1 MGQPQFVHLH
11 VHTDYSLLD
20 GACETSEL
28 LDEASRQKMPAVAI
42 TDHGNL
48 FAAANFFYE
57 ASKRD
62 VKPII
67 GCEVYVAKGSRLD
80 RGEKA
85 NGANGDDRDEVE
97 TGMRGSNH
105 LVLLCESPEGYQNL
119 IKLVSAGFLEGFYY
133 RPRIDYELL
142 SKHSRGLIALSACL
156 RGAVTEAVV
165 EEKFDQARENAYRL
179 RDIFG
184 KGNFFLEVQDQGLEV
199 EKSVNP
205 QLVRLSKETGIPLVA
220 TNDCHYLH
228 HEDAH
233 AQEVLLCIQTGKT
246 MSHPH
251 RMKFATDQ
259 FYFKTAAEMAKVFGE
274 LPDALSRTVDIASRC
289 SVKIERIANP
299 FPEFKVPEG
308 HTSASY
314 FEKVARE
321 GFATRV
327 PHLERLAQQGF
338 LRNSLAEYER
348 RLTSE
353 IEMIKKM
360 RFEGYFLI
368 VWDFMHYARAQ
379 DVPVGPGRGSAA
391 GSLVSYA
398 LRITDVDPLQYNL
411 LFERFLN
418 PERVSM
424 PDIDIDFCMRRRGE
438 LIEYVTQKYGRENV
452 AQIITFGTMA
462 AKAAVKDVGR
472 AMDIPYGEVDRLAKL
487 IPTTL
492 GIELKT
498 ALEEAPQLKSAINS
512 DERLKDLMAVA
523 LRLEGLSRHASTHA
537 AGVVISSKP
546 LTDVVPVY
554 KTNRDEVTTQYDMN
568 ALERVGLLKMDFLG
582 LTTLTVLHDAVR
594 MVEQNRGLKLDID
607 NLGLEDEATYKLF
620 SRGDTTAI
628 FQFES
633 HGMRDILRRYQ
644 PTRIEDLTALNAL
657 YRPGP
662 IQGGM
667 IDDFINRKHGKT
679 KVIYELPQLKDI
691 LEETYGVILYQEQV
705 MQIANRL
712 ASFSLGE
719 ADILR
724 RAMGKKK
731 KEEMAAQRA
740 KFMAG
745 CAANKIPEKKAER
758 IFNLMEEFAG
768 YGFNKSHSCAYALLA
783 YQTAYLKTH
792 YPVEFMAALL
802 TSEAGNTEKVVKYIN
817 EARGM
822 GISILPPDVNESDLY
837 FTPVGES
844 IRFGLAAIKNVGE
857 NTAKAIRESRLSQ
870 GEFKS
875 LYDFCERIES
885 RYLNKR
891 VFESLIKS
899 GAMDSLGPRECM
911 LASVDEAMGA
921 LQRASRTRE
930 SGQHGLFGT
939 AAAPAPTPFELQEA
953 APWSE
958 EERLASEYAM
968 LGFYVSGH
976 PLAKYASRLQ
986 ELKAISLDQIES
998 QRNGREITVAALI
1011 VGTRPMRS
1019 RKGARWAIFTI
1030 QDMTGVQELLAF
1042 PESFARL
1049 EQALKPGSPLLLKV
1063 RVQVEEAGIRLSLQ
1077 EARKLEEIQDRATN
1091 KEFRV
1096 RLDMESVSEVTLDRL
1111 EEAFAEAPG
1120 ACPVIFEVCA
1130 ADGSVALL
1138 QAQQRIKITPEL
1150 VEAVR
1155 QLCGDRAVEMAM
1167 E

>member
-48 FAAANFFYE
+48 FAAANFFDE

-67 GCEVYVAKGSRLD
+67 GCEVYVAKGSRHD
-80 RGEKA
+80 RGEKG
-85 NGANGDDRDEVE
+85 NGSNGQERGEGE
-97 TGMRGSNH
+97 PGTRGSNH
-105 LVLLCESPEGYQNL
+105 LVLLCESLEGYHNL
-119 IKLVSAGFLEGFYY
+119 IKLVSSGFLEGFYY
-133 RPRIDYELL
+133 KPRIDYDLL

-156 RGAVTEAVV
+156 RGPVTEAVV
-165 EEKFDQARENAYRL
+165 EGKYEQARENAYRL
-179 RDIFG
+179 RDLFG
-184 KGNFFLEVQDQGLEV
+184 KGNFFLEVQDQGLEI
-199 EKSVNP
+199 EKGVNRE
-205 QLVRLSKETGIPLVA
+205 LVRLSKETGIPLVA

-246 MSHPH
+246 MSDTH

-259 FYFKTAAEMAKVFGE
+259 FYFKTAVEMAQVFRE
-274 LPDALSRTVDIASRC
+274 LPDALSRTVDIAQRC
-289 SVKIERIANP
+289 NVKVERIPNP
-299 FPEFKVPEG
+299 FPEFQVPSG
-308 HTSASY
+308 HTAGSY

-321 GFATRV
+321 GFASRLPT
-327 PHLERLAQQGF
+327 LERLAQQGA
-338 LRNSLAEYER
+338 LRNPLPEYER

-360 RFEGYFLI
+360 RLEGYFLI
-368 VWDFMHYARAQ
+368 VWDFIHYARTQ

-418 PERVSM
+418 PERISM

-462 AKAAVKDVGR
+462 AKAAIKDVGR

-487 IPTTL
+487 VPNTL
-492 GIELKT
+492 GIELET
-498 ALEEAPQLKSAINS
+498 ALAQSPQLKAAVHS
-512 DERLKDLMAVA
+512 DERLKDLMNVA
-523 LRLEGLSRHASTHA
+523 LRLEGLARHASTHA
-537 AGVVISSKP
+537 AGVVISPRP
-546 LTDVVPVY
+546 LTDVVPIY
-554 KTNRDEVTTQYDMN
+554 KTNRDEITTQYDMN
-568 ALERVGLLKMDFLG
+568 ALERIGLLKMDFLG
-582 LTTLTVLHDAVR
+582 LTTLTVLHDTVR
-594 MVEQNRGLKLDID
+594 MIEQNRSMKIDLD
-607 NLGLEDEATYKLF
+607 NLALDDAESYKLF
-620 SRGDTTAI
+620 ARADTTAI

-667 IDDFINRKHGKT
+667 IDDFINRKQGKT
-679 KVIYELPQLKDI
+679 KVSYELPQLKDI

-745 CAANKIPEKKAER
+745 CATNKIPEKKAER

-802 TSEAGNTEKVVKYIN
+802 TSETGNTERSVKYIN

-822 GISILPPDVNESDLY
+822 SISILPPDVNESDLY
-837 FTPVGES
+837 FTPVGEA

-870 GEFKS
+870 GEFRS
-875 LYDFCERIES
+875 LYDFCERIEP
-885 RYLNKR
+885 RFLNKR

-899 GAMDSLGPRECM
+899 GAMDSLGARESM
-911 LASVDEAMGA
+911 LDSVDDALVA
-921 LQRASRTRE
+921 LQRASRVRE

-939 AAAPAPTPFELQEA
+939 AAAPAPIAFELREA

-986 ELKAISLDQIES
+986 ELKTVSLGEVEG
-998 QRNGREITVAALI
+998 QRNGKEITVAALI
-1011 VGTRPMRS
+1011 VGVRPMRS
-1019 RKGARWAIFTI
+1019 RRGARWAIYTI
-1030 QDMTGVQELLAF
+1030 QDMTGIQELLAF
-1042 PESFARL
+1042 PESFANL
-1049 EQALKPGSPLLLKV
+1049 EATLKPRTPLLLKV
-1063 RVQVEEAGIRLSLQ
+1063 RVQVEESGTRLSLQ
-1077 EARKLEEIQDRATN
+1077 EARRLEEMAEPPGVSSLRIRMN
-1091 KEFRV
+1091 
-1096 RLDMESVSEVTLDRL
+1096 LDDLTEALLDRL
-1111 EEAFAEAPG
+1111 QEIFASCPGPNPVAFDLCTPDG
-1120 ACPVIFEVCA
+1120 AMATLQIHQQVRLSKEILA
-1130 ADGSVALL
+1130 AI
-1138 QAQQRIKITPEL
+1138 RE
-1150 VEAVR
+1150 
-1155 QLCGDRAVEMAM
+1155 LCGDQSIDLEM
-1167 E
+1167 

>member
-11 VHTDYSLLD
+11 VHTDFSLLD

-48 FAAANFFYE
+48 FAAANFFNE

-80 RGEKA
+80 RAERTAGG
-85 NGANGDDRDEVE
+85 NGQERGDIEQGARS
-97 TGMRGSNH
+97 SNH
-105 LVLLCESPEGYQNL
+105 LVLLCESQEGYHNL

-142 SKHSRGLIALSACL
+142 SKHSKGLIALSACL

-165 EEKFDQARENAYRL
+165 DQKYDQARDNAYRL

-184 KGNFFLEVQDQGLEV
+184 KGNFFLEIQDQGLEI
-199 EKSVNP
+199 EKGVNHE
-205 QLVRLSKETGIPLVA
+205 LVRLSKETGIPLVA

-233 AQEVLLCIQTGKT
+233 AQDVLLCIQTGKT
-246 MSHPH
+246 MGEAN
-251 RMKFATDQ
+251 RMKFQTDQ

-274 LPDALSRTVDIASRC
+274 IPDALSRTVDIASRC
-289 SVKIERIANP
+289 NVKIERISNP

-308 HTSASY
+308 FDAATY
-314 FEKVARE
+314 FEKVVRE
-321 GFATRV
+321 GFAARV
-327 PHLERLAQQGF
+327 PHLERLAKQGF
-338 LRNSLAEYER
+338 LRNPLSEYER

-360 RFEGYFLI
+360 RYEGYFLI
-368 VWDFMHYARAQ
+368 VWDFIHYARAQ
-379 DVPVGPGRGSAA
+379 EVPVGPGRGSAA

-398 LRITDVDPLQYNL
+398 LRITDVDPLQYDL

-418 PERVSM
+418 PERISM

-438 LIEYVTQKYGRENV
+438 LIEYVTRKYGRENV

-487 IPTTL
+487 IPNML
-492 GIELKT
+492 GIELSK
-498 ALEEAPQLKSAINS
+498 ALEEAPQLKSAVNADS
-512 DERLKDLMAVA
+512 RLKDLMAVA

-537 AGVVISSKP
+537 AGVVISPRP
-546 LTDVVPVY
+546 LMDVVPLY
-554 KTNRDEVTTQYDMN
+554 KTNRDEITTQYDMN
-568 ALERVGLLKMDFLG
+568 ALERIGLLKMDFLG
-582 LTTLTVLHDAVR
+582 LTTLTVLHDTVR
-594 MVEQNRGLKLDID
+594 MVEKNRGVKLVID
-607 NLGLEDEATYKLF
+607 NLALDDAESYKLF
-620 SRGDTTAI
+620 ARADTTAI

-667 IDDFINRKHGKT
+667 IDDFINRKQGKT
-679 KVIYELPQLKDI
+679 KVTYELPQLKDI

-712 ASFSLGE
+712 ANFSLGE

-745 CAANKIPEKKAER
+745 CAANKTPEKKAER

-802 TSEAGNTEKVVKYIN
+802 TSEAGNTDKVVKYIN

-822 GISILPPDVNESDLY
+822 SIAILPPDVNESDLY
-837 FTPVGES
+837 FTPVGEA

-857 NTAKAIRESRLSQ
+857 NTAKAIRESRLGQ

-875 LYDFCERIES
+875 LYDFCERVEP
-885 RYLNKR
+885 RVLNKR

-899 GAMDSLGPRECM
+899 GALDSLGPRES
-911 LASVDEAMGA
+911 LLVSIDEAIA
-921 LQRASRTRE
+921 AQQRASRIRE
-930 SGQHGLFGT
+930 SGQHGLFG
-939 AAAPAPTPFELQEA
+939 AAVAPAPIAFELREA
-953 APWSE
+953 EPWNE
-958 EERLASEYAM
+958 EERLASEYAV

-976 PLAKYASRLQ
+976 PLAKYASRLA
-986 ELKAISLDQIES
+986 ELKVVCLGQTEE
-998 QRNGREITVAALI
+998 QRNGKEISVAALI
-1011 VGTRPMRS
+1011 VGSRPMRS

-1030 QDMTGVQELLAF
+1030 QDMTGIQELLAF

-1049 EQALKPGSPLLLKV
+1049 EQVLKPGKPLLMKA
-1063 RVQVEEAGIRLSLQ
+1063 RVQVEESGTRLSLQ
-1077 EARKLEEIQDRATN
+1077 EARLLEGISERLAAGA
-1091 KEFRV
+1091 FRV
-1096 RLDMESVSEVTLDRL
+1096 RADLKEMSEDALNSL
-1111 EEAFAEAPG
+1111 EDLIADSPG
-1120 ACPVIFEVCA
+1120 DCQVVFELCHP
-1130 ADGSVALL
+1130 DGSVATLWVP
-1138 QAQQRIKITPEL
+1138 QRVAPSPEL
-1150 VEAVR
+1150 AEAVR
-1155 QLCGDRAVEMAM
+1155 QICGDHTVVTVGA
-1167 E
+1167 

>member
-48 FAAANFFYE
+48 FAAANFFDE

-67 GCEVYVAKGSRLD
+67 GCEVYVAKGSRHD
-80 RGEKA
+80 RGEKGSSA
-85 NGANGDDRDEVE
+85 NGQERGEAEPG
-97 TGMRGSNH
+97 TRGSNH
-105 LVLLCESPEGYQNL
+105 LVLLCESLEGYHNL

-133 RPRIDYELL
+133 KPRIDYDLL

-156 RGAVTEAVV
+156 RGPVTEAVV
-165 EEKFDQARENAYRL
+165 EEKYDQARENAYRL
-179 RDIFG
+179 RDVFG
-184 KGNFFLEVQDQGLEV
+184 KGNFFLEVQDQGLEI
-199 EKSVNP
+199 EKSVNRE
-205 QLVRLSKETGIPLVA
+205 LVRLSKETGIPLVA

-228 HEDAH
+228 HDDAH

-246 MSHPH
+246 MSDGH

-259 FYFKTAAEMAKVFGE
+259 FYFKTAAEMAQVFRE
-274 LPDALSRTVDIASRC
+274 LPDALSRTVDIAHRC
-289 SVKIERIANP
+289 NVTIERIPNP
-299 FPEFKVPEG
+299 FPEFKIPAG
-308 HTSASY
+308 HTAGSY
-314 FEKVARE
+314 FEKVVRE
-321 GFATRV
+321 GFASRV
-327 PHLERLAQQGF
+327 PVLERLAQQGA
-338 LRNSLAEYER
+338 LHNPLSEYER

-353 IEMIKKM
+353 IEMIQKM
-360 RFEGYFLI
+360 RYEGYFLI
-368 VWDFMHYARAQ
+368 VWDFIHYARTQ

-462 AKAAVKDVGR
+462 AKAAIKDVGR

-487 IPTTL
+487 VPNTL
-492 GIELKT
+492 GIVLDR
-498 ALEEAPQLKSAINS
+498 ALAESPQLKAAVNS

-523 LRLEGLSRHASTHA
+523 LRLEGLARHASTHA
-537 AGVVISSKP
+537 AGVVISPRP

-554 KTNRDEVTTQYDMN
+554 KTNRDEITTQYDMN
-568 ALERVGLLKMDFLG
+568 ALERIGLLKMDFLG
-582 LTTLTVLHDAVR
+582 LTTLTVLHDTVR
-594 MVEQNRGLKLDID
+594 MIEQNRGVKIELDTLTLD
-607 NLGLEDEATYKLF
+607 DADTYKLF
-620 SRGDTTAI
+620 TRGDTTAI

-679 KVIYELPQLKDI
+679 KVSYELPQLKDI

-740 KFMAG
+740 KFMTG
-745 CAANKIPEKKAER
+745 CATNKIPEKKAER

-802 TSEAGNTEKVVKYIN
+802 TSETGNAEKQVKYIN

-822 GISILPPDVNESDLY
+822 SISILPPDVNESDLY
-837 FTPVGES
+837 FTPVGEA

-870 GEFKS
+870 GEFRS

-885 RYLNKR
+885 RFLNKR

-899 GAMDSLGPRECM
+899 GAVDSLGARESM
-911 LASVDEAMGA
+911 LASVDDALTS
-921 LQRASRTRE
+921 LQRATRIRE

-939 AAAPAPTPFELQEA
+939 AAAPAPVAFELHEA

-986 ELKAISLDQIES
+986 ELKTVSLGEVEG
-998 QRNGREITVAALI
+998 QRNGKEITVGALI
-1011 VGTRPMRS
+1011 VGVRPMRS
-1019 RKGARWAIFTI
+1019 RKGARWAIYTI
-1030 QDMTGVQELLAF
+1030 QDMTGIQELLAF
-1042 PESFARL
+1042 PESFAKL
-1049 EQALKPGSPLLLKV
+1049 ENTLKPRTPLLLKV
-1063 RVQVEEAGIRLSLQ
+1063 RVQVEESGTRLSLQ
-1077 EARKLEEIQDRATN
+1077 EARGLEQIAEPPTAA
-1091 KEFRV
+1091 
-1096 RLDMESVSEVTLDRL
+1096 SVCIRMKVEDLTEDLLDRL
-1111 EEAFAEAPG
+1111 QEILASYPGKNPVVFGLCAP
-1120 ACPVIFEVCA
+1120 
-1130 ADGSVALL
+1130 DGTVATLEL
-1138 QAQQRIKITPEL
+1138 RERVQRSSEL
-1150 VEAVR
+1150 VTAIRE
-1155 QLCGDRAVEMAM
+1155 LCGAESIDLVM
-1167 E
+1167 

>member
-11 VHTDYSLLD
+11 LHTDYSLLD

-67 GCEVYVAKGSRLD
+67 GCEVYVAKGSRHE
-80 RGEKA
+80 RGEKT
-85 NGANGDDRDEVE
+85 NGTNGQDFGEIE
-97 TGMRGSNH
+97 AGTRGSNH
-105 LVLLCESPEGYQNL
+105 LVLLCESLEGYHNL
-119 IKLVSAGFLEGFYY
+119 IKLVSSGFLEGFYY
-133 RPRIDYELL
+133 KPRIDYEILA
-142 SKHSRGLIALSACL
+142 KHSKGLIALSACL
-156 RGAVTEAVV
+156 RGPVTEAVV
-165 EEKFDQARENAYRL
+165 EQKYDQARENAYRL

-184 KGNFFLEVQDQGLEV
+184 KGNFFLEIQDQGLEI
-199 EKSVNP
+199 EKSVNRE
-205 QLVRLSKETGIPLVA
+205 LVRLAKETGIPLVA

-233 AQEVLLCIQTGKT
+233 AQEVLLCIQTGK
-246 MSHPH
+246 MLGDED
-251 RMKFATDQ
+251 RMKFATGQ
-259 FYFKTAAEMAKVFGE
+259 FYFKGAAEMAKVFGE
-274 LPDALSRTVDIASRC
+274 LPEALSRTVDIAARC
-289 SVKIERIANP
+289 NVKVERIPNP

-308 HTSASY
+308 HTSTSY
-314 FEKVARE
+314 FEKVVRE
-321 GFATRV
+321 GFAGRL
-327 PHLERLAQQGF
+327 PFLERLSQQGA
-338 LRNSLAEYER
+338 LHNPLPEYER
-348 RLTSE
+348 RLTAE

-360 RFEGYFLI
+360 NYEGYFLI
-368 VWDFMHYARAQ
+368 VWDFIRYARAQ

-472 AMDIPYGEVDRLAKL
+472 AMEIPYGEVDRLAKL
-487 IPTTL
+487 IPNTL

-498 ALEEAPQLKSAINS
+498 ALVESPPLKSAINS

-523 LRLEGLSRHASTHA
+523 LRLEGLARHASTHA
-537 AGVVISSKP
+537 AGVVISPRP

-554 KTNRDEVTTQYDMN
+554 KTNRDEITTQYDMN
-568 ALERVGLLKMDFLG
+568 GLERIGLLKMDFLG
-582 LTTLTVLHDAVR
+582 LTTLTVLHDTVR
-594 MVEQNRGLKLDID
+594 MIEQNRGVKLDID
-607 NLGLEDEATYKLF
+607 NLALDDAETYKLF
-620 SRGDTTAI
+620 GRAETTAI

-633 HGMRDILRRYQ
+633 HGMRDILRRYR

-667 IDDFINRKHGKT
+667 IDDFIKRKHGTT
-679 KVIYELPQLKDI
+679 KVDYELPQLQDI

-712 ASFSLGE
+712 ANFSLGE

-745 CAANKIPEKKAER
+745 CAANKIPGKKAER

-792 YPVEFMAALL
+792 YPVEFMAGLL
-802 TSEAGNTEKVVKYIN
+802 TSEAGKPEKVVKSVN
-817 EARGM
+817 KARGM
-822 GISILPPDVNESDLY
+822 SISILPPDVNESDLY
-837 FTPVGES
+837 FTPIGES

-857 NTAKAIRESRLSQ
+857 NTAKVIRESRLSE
-870 GEFKS
+870 GECKS

-885 RYLNKR
+885 RFLNKR

-899 GAMDSLGPRECM
+899 GAMDSLGPRESM
-911 LASVDEAMGA
+911 LASVDDA
-921 LQRASRTRE
+921 LAAVQRSSRIRE

-939 AAAPAPTPFELQEA
+939 ASAPAPVPFQLHEA
-953 APWSE
+953 APWTE

-976 PLAKYASRLQ
+976 PLAKYESTL
-986 ELKAISLDQIES
+986 EDLKAVSLDHTEG
-998 QRNGREITVAALI
+998 QRNGKEITVAALI

-1019 RKGARWAIFTI
+1019 KKGARWAIFTI
-1030 QDMTGVQELLAF
+1030 QDMTGIQELLAF

-1049 EQALKPGSPLLLKV
+1049 EQVLKPGAPLLLKV
-1063 RVQVEEAGIRLSLQ
+1063 RVQIEEAGTRLSLQ
-1077 EARKLEEIQDRATN
+1077 EARRLEDVEMQAASP
-1091 KEFRV
+1091 EFRI
-1096 RLDMESVSEVTLDRL
+1096 RLATQSLSEDALDRL
-1111 EEAFAEAPG
+1111 EELFGDFPG
-1120 ACPVIFEVCA
+1120 PSPVVFELHTPH
-1130 ADGSVALL
+1130 GSVVVLRS
-1138 QAQQRIKITPEL
+1138 QRRVSVRPEPL
-1150 VEAVR
+1150 EAAGTI
-1155 QLCGDRAVEMAM
+1155 CGPPGTGVVS
-1167 E
+1167 

>member
-1 MGQPQFVHLH
+1 MGNPQFVHLH
-11 VHTDYSLLD
+11 VHTDFSLLD

-57 ASKRD
+57 ATKRD

-85 NGANGDDRDEVE
+85 GPVAEDRDDFEPG
-97 TGMRGSNH
+97 TRGTNH
-105 LVLLCESPEGYQNL
+105 LVLLCESLEGYRNL

-133 RPRIDYELL
+133 KPRIDYELL
-142 SKHSRGLIALSACL
+142 SKHSKGLIALSACL
-156 RGAVTEAVV
+156 RGPVTECVV
-165 EEKFDQARENAYRL
+165 EEKFDKARENAYRL

-184 KGNFFLEVQDQGLEV
+184 KGNFFLEIQDQGLPI
-199 EKSVNP
+199 EKGVNRD
-205 QLVRLSKETGIPLVA
+205 LLRLSKETGIPLVA

-246 MSHPH
+246 MSDAH

-259 FYFKTAAEMAKVFGE
+259 FYFKTAQEMAQVFRE
-274 LPDALSRTVDIASRC
+274 VPDALARTLDIAARC
-289 SVKIERIANP
+289 NVKVEHIPNAL
-299 FPEFKVPEG
+299 PEFKVPEG
-308 HTSASY
+308 HTPGSY
-314 FEKVARE
+314 FEQVVRE
-321 GFATRV
+321 GFAQRL
-327 PHLERLAQQGF
+327 PHLERLAKQAL
-338 LRNSLAEYER
+338 LRNPVAEYER
-348 RLTSE
+348 RLNSE

-360 RFEGYFLI
+360 HYEGYFLI
-368 VWDFMHYARAQ
+368 VWDFIHYARAQ
-379 DVPVGPGRGSAA
+379 EVPVGPGRGSAA

-418 PERVSM
+418 PERISM
-424 PDIDIDFCMRRRGE
+424 PDIDIDFCMRRRSE
-438 LIEYVTQKYGRENV
+438 LIDYVTRKYGRENV
-452 AQIITFGTMA
+452 SQIITFGTMA
-462 AKAAVKDVGR
+462 AKAAIKDVGR

-487 IPTTL
+487 VPATL

-498 ALEEAPQLKSAINS
+498 ALEQSPQLKSTIES
-512 DERLKDLMAVA
+512 DEKLKDLMKVA

-537 AGVVISSKP
+537 AGVVISPQP
-546 LTDVVPVY
+546 LTELVPVY
-554 KTNRDEVTTQYDMN
+554 KTNRDEITTQYDMT
-568 ALERVGLLKMDFLG
+568 ALERIGLLKMDFLG
-582 LTTLTVLHDAVR
+582 LTTLTVLHDAVK
-594 MVEQNRGLKLDID
+594 MVQQNRGIKIDLDSLPLD
-607 NLGLEDEATYKLF
+607 DEATYKLF
-620 SRGDTTAI
+620 SSGDTTAI

-667 IDDFINRKHGKT
+667 IDDFINRKQGKT
-679 KVIYELPQLKDI
+679 KVNYELPQLKDI

-740 KFMAG
+740 KFLAG
-745 CAANKIPEKKAER
+745 CEKNKIPEKKAIR
-758 IFNLMEEFAG
+758 IFDLMEEFAG

-802 TSEAGNTEKVVKYIN
+802 TSETGNTEKVVKYIN

-822 GISILPPDVNESDLY
+822 SIPILPPDVNESDLF

-844 IRFGLAAIKNVGE
+844 IRFGMAAIKNVGE
-857 NTAKAIRESRLSQ
+857 NTAKAIRESRLTQ

-875 LYDFCERIES
+875 LFDFCERIES
-885 RYLNKR
+885 RFLNKR

-899 GAMDSLGPRECM
+899 GAMDSLGPREGM
-911 LASVDEAMGA
+911 LASVDDA
-921 LQRASRTRE
+921 LNAIQRATRARE
-930 SGQHGLFGT
+930 SGQHGLFFAGT
-939 AAAPAPTPFELQEA
+939 DNEPKVHFELRDA
-953 APWSE
+953 TPWSE

-976 PLAKYASRLQ
+976 PLEKYTSRLQ
-986 ELKAISLDQIES
+986 ELGALSLGEVEGL
-998 QRNGREITVAALI
+998 RNGKEITVAALI
-1011 VGTRPMRS
+1011 VGSRPMRS
-1019 RKGARWAIFTI
+1019 RKGARWAIFTL
-1030 QDMTGVQELLAF
+1030 QDMTGIQELLAF

-1049 EQALKPGSPLLLKV
+1049 ENILKPGTPLLLKA
-1063 RVQVEEAGIRLSLQ
+1063 RVQIEEAGTRLSLQ
-1077 EARKLEEIQDRATN
+1077 EARRLEDIGDRTNPAEFRLRVDLGRVNEDSLQQLEELFSKAAGPST
-1091 KEFRV
+1091 
-1096 RLDMESVSEVTLDRL
+1096 
-1111 EEAFAEAPG
+1111 
-1120 ACPVIFEVCA
+1120 VIFEVEAKDGTTAIVQSQRKIRVTPDFIA
-1130 ADGSVALL
+1130 ALERICGDEGI
-1138 QAQQRIKITPEL
+1138 QRIS
-1150 VEAVR
+1150 
-1155 QLCGDRAVEMAM
+1155 
-1167 E
+1167 

>member
-1 MGQPQFVHLH
+1 MGRPEFVHLH
-11 VHTDYSLLD
+11 VHTDFSLLD
-20 GACETSEL
+20 GACETGEL
-28 LDEASRQKMPAVAI
+28 LDEASRQKMPAVAV

-48 FAAANFFYE
+48 FAAANLFYE

-67 GCEVYVAKGSRLD
+67 GCEVYVAKGSRHD

-85 NGANGDDRDEVE
+85 GPGNGSDRGE
-97 TGMRGSNH
+97 TEAGMRGTNH
-105 LVLLCESPEGYQNL
+105 LVLLCETLEGYHNL
-119 IKLVSAGFLEGFYY
+119 VKLVSTGFLEGFYY
-133 RPRIDYELL
+133 KPRIDYDILA
-142 SKHSRGLIALSACL
+142 KHSKGLIALSACL
-156 RGAVTEAVV
+156 RGAVTEAVA
-165 EEKFDQARENAYRL
+165 EERYEQGKENAYRL
-179 RDIFG
+179 QEIFG
-184 KGNFFLEVQDQGLEV
+184 KGNFFVEIQDQGLEI
-199 EKSVNP
+199 EKRVNP
-205 QLVRLSKETGIPLVA
+205 ELVRLSIETGIPLVA

-246 MSHPH
+246 MGEPN

-259 FYFKTAAEMAKVFGE
+259 FYFKSAEEMAQVFGE
-274 LPDALSRTVDIASRC
+274 VPEALRRTVDIAHRC
-289 SVKIERIANP
+289 NVKIERIANP
-299 FPEFKVPEG
+299 FPAFQVPEG
-308 HTSASY
+308 HTAGSY
-314 FEKVARE
+314 FEKVVRE

-327 PHLERLAQQGF
+327 PYLERLAKQGA
-338 LRNSLAEYER
+338 LRHPLAEYER
-348 RLTSE
+348 RLSSE
-353 IEMIKKM
+353 IQMIQKM
-360 RFEGYFLI
+360 RYEGYFLI
-368 VWDFMHYARAQ
+368 VWDFIHYARAQ
-379 DVPVGPGRGSAA
+379 GVPVGPGRGSAA

-398 LRITDVDPLQYNL
+398 LRITDVDPLEYNL

-462 AKAAVKDVGR
+462 AKAAIKDVGR
-472 AMDIPYGEVDRLAKL
+472 AMDIPYGEVDRLAKMV
-487 IPTTL
+487 PATL
-492 GIELKT
+492 GITLDK
-498 ALEEAPQLKSAINS
+498 ALHEAPQLKSAVNS
-512 DERLKDLMAVA
+512 DERLKDLMNVA
-523 LRLEGLSRHASTHA
+523 QRLEGLARHASTHA
-537 AGVVISSKP
+537 AGVVISPQP
-546 LTDVVPVY
+546 LTELVPVY
-554 KTNRDEVTTQYDMN
+554 KTNRDEITTQFDMN
-568 ALERVGLLKMDFLG
+568 ALERIGLLKMDFLG

-594 MVEQNRGLKLDID
+594 MVEQNRGLKIDLD
-607 NLGLEDEATYKLF
+607 NLTLDDPETYKLF
-620 SRGDTTAI
+620 ARADTTAI

-644 PTRIEDLTALNAL
+644 PSRIEDLTALNAL

-667 IDDFINRKHGKT
+667 IDDFINRKQGKT
-679 KVIYELPQLKDI
+679 KVTYELPQLKEI

-705 MQIANRL
+705 MQIANCL

-740 KFMAG
+740 KFLEG
-745 CAANKIPEKKAER
+745 CAKNTIPEKKAER
-758 IFNLMEEFAG
+758 IFDLMEEFAG

-783 YQTAYLKTH
+783 YQTAYMKTH

-802 TSEAGNTEKVVKYIN
+802 TAESGSTDKIVKYIN

-857 NTAKAIRESRLSQ
+857 NTAKAIRESRLSK

-875 LYDFCERIES
+875 LYGFCDRIET
-885 RYLNKR
+885 RFLNKR

-899 GAMDSLGPRECM
+899 GAMDSLGARECL
-911 LASVDEAMGA
+911 LASVDEALA
-921 LQRASRTRE
+921 AQQRAARIRE
-930 SGQHGLFGT
+930 SGQHGLFGA
-939 AAAPAPTPFELQEA
+939 AAAPAPVPFELREA
-953 APWSE
+953 AQWSE

-976 PLAKYASRLQ
+976 PLEKYASRL
-986 ELKAISLDQIES
+986 EEWKTVSLGEIEG
-998 QRNGREITVAALI
+998 QRNGKEITVAALI

-1019 RKGARWAIFTI
+1019 RKGARWAIYTI
-1030 QDMTGVQELLAF
+1030 QDRTGVQELLAF
-1042 PESFARL
+1042 PESFAKT
-1049 EQALKPGSPLLLKV
+1049 EGTLKPGAPLLLKV
-1063 RVQVEEAGIRLSLQ
+1063 RVQVEEAGTRLSLQ
-1077 EARKLEEIQDRATN
+1077 EARRLDEMVERAN
-1091 KEFRV
+1091 GGEFRV
-1096 RLDMESVSEVTLDRL
+1096 RLELQALREETLEQL
-1111 EEAFAEAPG
+1111 EELFASSPG
-1120 ACPVIFEVCA
+1120 ANQVIFELISP
-1130 ADGSVALL
+1130 DGGMAVVAS
-1138 QAQQRIKITPEL
+1138 QQRVKATTEL
-1150 VEAVR
+1150 AEAVR
-1155 QLCGDRAVEMAM
+1155 RIRGDQAAA
-1167 E
+1167 